1 AQFTQ
6 FWVFVA
12 LLELY
17 HLSGV
22 ESYGDHV
29 CIRPEMVTYKHQVYK
44 SKIVPYQKHS
54 FWRGWQTQYRH
65 EYGWEDEVRYKMENR
80 QFCCS
85 GYEGSVENC
94 KPICRKGCSGNSFC
108 AAPERCSCKEGYE
121 GPTCEPACPDG
132 CGKNQVCSQPNRC
145 SCKDGYE
152 KGNSDNDCVPVCREA
167 CGAHSFCAEPGKC
180 DCIVGYTKLEGSTTT
195 CEPVCDPPCGSKS
208 HCQEPDVC
216 VCEAGYQSVSAGEPC
231 SPVCREGCGS
241 HSTCISPDVCQCDEG
256 YSLEGNG
263 CQPICS
269 KGCPTHGKCMLPDLC
284 TCDPGYLMKGD
295 HCEPRC
301 SPECSDYA
309 HCVSPDLCECYPGY
323 EKTVNGSQC
332 VPKCSKGCP
341 NGFCFSPEVCVC
353 NIGHLMGPDQTCE
366 PQCSLKCAHG
376 RCTQPETCTCDPGYR
391 FGNGSQHV
399 CEPVCENGCL
409 NGDCVAPDVCI
420 CHVGFQPSGNHS
432 VTSVCLPVCETECV
446 NGSCSAPGQCS
457 CLEGYIKISG
467 SESSCTPNCGGKCE
481 FGQCLAPER
490 CQCWEGYEMTKDGCQ
505 KPKETTTEQNNP
517 SSTSVTSA
525 DFLHLQDLSCG
536 ANCSCWTEFDEE
548 GILSTSKCARICHDE
563 MDKPCRNLS
572 DCHCDPKGGHLI
584 CNNSGDEDYSSE
596 ETRYVCKVPKV
607 VPQGAEAT
615 TATKPTQKAA
625 TWVMVIAWCSGI
637 IVLVA
642 GAVAIYIFYRR
653 MPSR

>member
-1 AQFTQ
+1 MKIFAQFTQ

-65 EYGWEDEVRYKMENR
+65 EYGWENEVRYKMENR

-85 GYEGSVENC
+85 GYEVRNSLLVSV
-94 KPICRKGCSGNSFC
+94 
-108 AAPERCSCKEGYE
+108 
-121 GPTCEPACPDG
+121 
-132 CGKNQVCSQPNRC
+132 
-145 SCKDGYE
+145 
-152 KGNSDNDCVPVCREA
+152 CVPVCREG

-256 YSLEGNG
+256 YSLEGNE

-269 KGCPTHGKCMLPDLC
+269 KGCPTHGKCMLPDVC

-548 GILSTSKCARICHDE
+548 GILSTSNCARICHDE
-563 MDKPCRNLS
+563 MDKSCRNLS
-572 DCHCDPKGGHLI
+572 DCHCDPNGGHLI

-653 MPSR
+653 MPSRYGAVGHYSFRRRTGQTPMDPIEERIYENAQ